1 MPPGKPGG
9 TPFPDVDKLVA
20 EILEGLVEE
29 LARLGAPEE
38 RLRPLRERL
47 WALRVARLM
56 WQETP
61 PPTPPWSRPLFWT
74 VVALLLALIGALMG
88 LPVHRLFP

>member
-1 MPPGKPGG
+1 M
-9 TPFPDVDKLVA
+9 DKAYL
-20 EILEGLVEE
+20 EILEGIVEE

-47 WALRVARLM
+47 LALKVVRMMAR
-56 WQETP
+56 EAPSP
-61 PPTPPWSRPLFWT
+61 PLWGRPLFWT
-74 VVALLLALIGALMG
+74 ALALLLAVVGALLG

>member
-1 MPPGKPGG
+1 M
-9 TPFPDVDKLVA
+9 DKAYL
-20 EILEGLVEE
+20 EILEGILDE

-47 WALRVARLM
+47 LALRVMRMMARD
-56 WQETP
+56 TP
-61 PPTPPWSRPLFWT
+61 SPPLWGRPLFWT
-74 VVALLLALIGALMG
+74 AVALLLGVVGALLG